1 MVATGDGGWLL
12 LRTVAEVVV
21 SVLRARC
28 YQWDGVVSGAVGR
41 VISRAHQAS
50 CELRFDFL

>member
-21 SVLRARC
+21 SVLQTRC
-28 YQWDGVVSGAVGR
+28 YQWDGVVSDAVGR

>member
-21 SVLRARC
+21 SVLQTRC
-28 YQWDGVVSGAVGR
+28 YQWDGVVSGAAGR
-41 VISRAHQAS
+41 VISRANQAS
-50 CELRFDFL
+50 CELRLDFL